1 MEVRVMMFSTGMLA
15 PMLCGDAE
23 ERTLSMVERAQMF
36 CGVAV
41 VGMIFQGLAVMMIFM
56 AAMGLIHW
64 MEAQAMTG
72 CGAARRLTHVLV
84 SKFTNARAS
93 TGNGGFINRAF
104 SFLGVVVDRW
114 VVRVPGLLVVGG
126 LLLLSGCVFG
136 GGPSAEQIAL
146 RDEIHVGAVAAM
158 DSIVLPDGWE
168 IVEVYESAG
177 AVSTDAN
184 QNNPAPGIY
193 RFFIDVGP
201 EIDFRELILVLEGV
215 VVDSGGV
222 PVSIDIGRSTNRAYC
237 YEDSVIA
244 ILLLDGYNITV
255 TAYSVDRAKA
265 SEALDSAQAKIE
277 INHLA
282 ARKTTYEP
290 RQFIPTDEPI
300 LCE

>member
-1 MEVRVMMFSTGMLA
+1 MRVS
-15 PMLCGDAE
+15 
-23 ERTLSMVERAQMF
+23 
-36 CGVAV
+36 
-41 VGMIFQGLAVMMIFM
+41 
-56 AAMGLIHW
+56 
-64 MEAQAMTG
+64 
-72 CGAARRLTHVLV
+72 
-84 SKFTNARAS
+84 
-93 TGNGGFINRAF
+93 
-104 SFLGVVVDRW
+104 
-114 VVRVPGLLVVGG
+114 GLLVVGG
-126 LLLLSGCVFG
+126 LLSLSGCVFG
-136 GGPSAEQIAL
+136 GGPSAEQTAL
-146 RDEIHVGAVAAM
+146 RDEIHEGAVAAM

-215 VVDSGGV
+215 VVDSGGR

-237 YEDSVIA
+237 REDSVIA
-244 ILLLDGYNITV
+244 NLLLDGYNISV
-255 TAYSVDRAKA
+255 TSYSVDRAKE

-290 RQFIPTDEPI
+290 QQFIPTDEPI